1 MAKVLTQ
8 AALDALKHTDKRQE
22 VADQKVAGL
31 HFILQPSP
39 SRSRSWAFR
48 FRILG
53 KSAKATLGSYPSLG
67 LGQARDLARRAAADI
82 ANGIDP
88 RAKKKAAKVAA
99 NEASRSELDGI
110 ERVVDLFI
118 ARYARPKNR
127 SWAESERLL
136 KAEIVSQWRGR
147 PLSSIRRRDVVALL
161 DRIIDRGSP
170 VTANRVFSNFRRLCG
185 WCVEREIIEINP
197 CAGLKAPSPERSR
210 DRVLSDEEI
219 RAAWKAFDAV
229 GYPFGDLAKLLL
241 LTGQRLREVAAA
253 PWSEFD
259 LEGKV
264 WRLPKE
270 RTKGGVGL
278 EIPLSDAVLAILRS
292 LPRFEARGGQA
303 AFLFTLSGV
312 KPLDDFSKGK
322 LRIDARMLTELRR
335 ERGDE
340 TVALEHWTMHDLR
353 RSFASGS
360 ASLGIAPH
368 IVEAVLGHRGG
379 VVSGIARIYNRFDY
393 AGEKRAALERWAA
406 HVERLASGAEA
417 GNIVELAA
425 ARR

>member
-1 MAKVLTQ
+1 MAKARNLTQ
-8 AALDALKHTDKRQE
+8 AFLDSIRP
-22 VADQKVAGL
+22 AGGRVEHPDTKAPGL
-31 HFILQPSP
+31 RLTVQPSGAK
-39 SRSRSWAFR
+39 SWEFR
-48 FRILG
+48 FRLGG
-53 KSAKATLGSYPSLG
+53 KSAKVTFGSCPALSLG
-67 LGQARDLARRAAADI
+67 GARDRAAKARALLAD
-82 ANGIDP
+82 GIDP
-88 RAKKKAAKVAA
+88 RAVKRAAKVAA
-99 NEASRSELDGI
+99 REASKPELDEI
-110 ERVVDLFI
+110 ERVVGLFI

-127 SWAESERLL
+127 SWQESERLL
-136 KAEIVSQWRGR
+136 KTEVVSQWRGR
-147 PLSSIRRRDVVALL
+147 ALSSIRRRDVVALL
-161 DRIIDRGSP
+161 DRIVDRGSP
-170 VTANRVFSNFRRLCG
+170 VTANRVFSNFRRLCS
-185 WCVEREIIEINP
+185 WCVERELLEVSP

-253 PWSEFD
+253 PWAEFD
-259 LEGKV
+259 LDGKV

-278 EIPLSDAVLAILRS
+278 EIPLSDAVLQILAS
-292 LPRFEARGGQA
+292 LPRIEKSR
-303 AFLFTLSGV
+303 FLFTLSGV
-312 KPLDDFSKGK
+312 KALDDFSKGK

-353 RSFASGS
+353 RSFASGA

-393 AGEKRAALERWAA
+393 AAEKRAALQRWAD

-417 GNIVELAA
+417 ENVVELAA
-425 ARR
+425 RR

>member
-22 VADQKVAGL
+22 IADAKVVGL
-31 HFILQPSP
+31 FHILQPKP
-39 SRSRSWAFR
+39 SVSRSWAYR
-48 FRILG
+48 YRLLG
-53 KSAKATLGSYPSLG
+53 TTAKHTLGSYPAIDLKT
-67 LGQARDLARRAAADI
+67 ARDLARKAAADV
-82 ANGIDP
+82 ANGVDP
-88 RAKKKAAKVAA
+88 RAKKRAAKVAA
-99 NEASRSELDGI
+99 KAASKPELDEI
-110 ERVVDLFI
+110 ERLVGLFI

-136 KAEIVSQWRGR
+136 KAEVVSQWRGR
-147 PLSSIRRRDVVALL
+147 ALSSIRRRDVVALL
-161 DRIIDRGSP
+161 DRIVDRGSP

-185 WCVEREIIEINP
+185 WCVERELLEISP

-219 RAAWKAFDAV
+219 RAAWKAFDTV

-278 EIPLSDAVLAILRS
+278 EIPLSDAVFAILRS

-368 IVEAVLGHRGG
+368 IIEAVLGHRGG

-393 AGEKRAALERWAA
+393 AGEKRSALERWGR
-406 HVERLASGAEA
+406 HVEALVTGETEA
-417 GNIVELAA
+417 NVVELK
-425 ARR
+425 ARG

>member
-1 MAKVLTQ
+1 MAKARILTQ
-8 AALDALKHTDKRQE
+8 AFLDSIKPTEKREEYPDLKAPGLRHTVQ
-22 VADQKVAGL
+22 AA
-31 HFILQPSP
+31 PSG
-39 SRSRSWAFR
+39 SRSWEFR
-48 FRILG
+48 FRLGG
-53 KSAKATLGSYPSLG
+53 KSVKVTFAGYPALSLAGARDRAAKARAL
-67 LGQARDLARRAAADI
+67 LAD
-82 ANGIDP
+82 GIDP
-88 RAKKKAAKVAA
+88 RAVKRAAKAAAA
-99 NEASRSELDGI
+99 KEASKPEPDEI
-110 ERVVDLFI
+110 ERIVGLFI

-136 KAEIVSQWRGR
+136 KTEVVSQWRGR
-147 PLSSIRRRDVVALL
+147 ALSSIRRRDVVALL

-185 WCVEREIIEINP
+185 WCVERELLEVSP

-219 RAAWKAFDAV
+219 RSALKAFDAV

-270 RTKGGVGL
+270 RTKSGVGH
-278 EIPLSDAVLAILRS
+278 EIPLSDAVLRILRS
-292 LPRFEARGGQA
+292 LPRIEPAR
-303 AFLFTLSGV
+303 FLFTLSGV
-312 KPLDDFSKGK
+312 KALDDFSKGK

-335 ERGDE
+335 EHGDE
-340 TVALEHWTMHDLR
+340 TVALAPWVLHDLR
-353 RSFASGS
+353 RSTASGM

-393 AGEKRAALERWAA
+393 RSEKAVALERWAD
-406 HVERLASGAEA
+406 HVGRLATGKKGENVFEF
-417 GNIVELAA
+417 GK
-425 ARR
+425 ARG